1 LASFAVKI
9 FLSREES
16 VSQIEFVVNQLKLA
30 FDGEAWHGPALMEIL
45 ADVDATTAAT
55 RPISTAHSIWELVLH
70 VAAWERVIITR
81 IVEGKVMTLSDEKN
95 FGHIEHVSEAAWRQA
110 LDTLQR
116 NHQELIR
123 VASQLTEQQLTN
135 PVPGKDYNLLFMLEG
150 AVQHAAYHGGQ
161 IALLKRAR
169 A

>member
-1 LASFAVKI
+1 M
-9 FLSREES
+9 
-16 VSQIEFVVNQLKLA
+16 SQIAFIVDQLKLA

-45 ADVDATTAAT
+45 ADVDAATATAH
-55 RPISTAHSIWELVLH
+55 PISTGHSIWELVLH
-70 VAAWERVIITR
+70 LAAWEQVIIIR
-81 IVEGKVMTLSDEKN
+81 IVEGRAVTLSDEKN

-110 LDTLQR
+110 VETLQR
-116 NHQELIR
+116 NHQELIKI
-123 VASQLTEQQLTN
+123 VSQLNESQLTD
-135 PVPGKDYNLLFMLEG
+135 PVPGKDYNILFMLNG

>member
-1 LASFAVKI
+1 M
-9 FLSREES
+9 
-16 VSQIEFVVNQLKLA
+16 SQIDFIVDQLKLA

-45 ADVDATTAAT
+45 ADVDAATAAA

-70 VAAWERVIITR
+70 LTAWEQVIITR
-81 IVEGKVMTLSDEKN
+81 IVEGKAVTLSDEKN
-95 FGHIEHVSEAAWRQA
+95 FGHIDHISDPAWQQATAA
-110 LDTLQR
+110 LQR
-116 NHQELIR
+116 THQELIK
-123 VASQLTEQQLTN
+123 VASQLSESRLTD
-135 PVPGKDYNLLFMLEG
+135 PVPGKDYNLLFMLNG